1 MILVFTFIPEHGKGE
16 NPMPIILNHGYPDSF
31 SRPWANWQ
39 GERVAVCD
47 AVGLRSISVNLF
59 VDLRGL
65 ITLNP
70 VCGER

>member
-47 AVGLRSISVNLF
+47 AVGLRSRATGVARLETSL
-59 VDLRGL
+59 
-65 ITLNP
+65 
-70 VCGER
+70 C